1 MLLLLNT
8 YLQNYK
14 FEESKIILVA
24 DFETMNDITIY
35 VEKLL
40 NSEYFTDV
48 QVQEITNFD
57 TPCCTEESSTTD
69 FDIQSRYSAT
79 ISLNY
84 LVIRSRVSS
93 L

>member
-1 MLLLLNT
+1 M
-8 YLQNYK
+8 
-14 FEESKIILVA
+14 
-24 DFETMNDITIY
+24 
-35 VEKLL
+35 
-40 NSEYFTDV
+40 DV

-57 TPCCTEESSTTD
+57 PPCSTEESSTTD

-84 LVIRSRVSS
+84 LVIKSRVSS